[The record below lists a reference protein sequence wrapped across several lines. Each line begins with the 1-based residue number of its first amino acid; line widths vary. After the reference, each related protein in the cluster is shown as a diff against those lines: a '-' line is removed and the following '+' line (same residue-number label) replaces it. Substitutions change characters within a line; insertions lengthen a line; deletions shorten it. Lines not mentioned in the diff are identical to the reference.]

1 MLEAQ
6 IKNDEIKKQGSYTQ
20 VFKQVQGIKYWSE
33 RFIENQERRKNGRG
47 SKCGDLKGIYF
58 HTPIVKVR

>member
-6 IKNDEIKKQGSYTQ
+6 IKKLWNKKIGQYT
-20 VFKQVQGIKYWSE
+20 KYWSE
-33 RFIENQERRKNGRG
+33 RFIENQERRRNGRG